1 MSPGHGGRS
10 HGRHDGDDD
19 AEWMQLL
26 RPSEFRE
33 VLEID
38 RARQDVERQIIHS
51 NQAKLAG
58 RSEAER
64 REWTTSG
71 YGMAGVGA
79 SAARRRQDD
88 VMSHLYSKASRGG
101 QDDREAPPRSWR
113 WRKAGPAPVAE
124 DTGLGC
130 GLPVGTSQGF
140 GVVTMLVTVGSVG
153 MYLYE
158 TTFDERDDGMGGGG
172 WYKTGHG
179 YPFWFLI
186 VEVFLT
192 AFFTVELGLR
202 AVMAD
207 HDRSFWLSTARGE
220 TVVDILSVVPSV
232 LFVAFDL
239 RLWGFLRFLRLVR
252 WADVVTIFNGRWRI
266 RTNEMADK
274 NTATSDETAEGVLA
288 RKRESLTSGLK
299 LLAFVGRYVLVYAGC
314 VLLLSRAE
322 GDIEDISEADPED
335 AIDFTSALYMAATM
349 LSTVGEG
356 VYGPVPM
363 SRGARLASV
372 VAVLVFVPLAAIRVA
387 DVIKN
392 SSTARTPARAVS
404 LPSSVR
410 ERHVVMCGSVN
421 ATNLKARLQEMFHLD
436 HGNHNIRWV
445 RVVVMS
451 PKPPG
456 PRIDALLEHPRYRGR
471 VTYLQGSPLHDDSLL
486 KARVDDASAVMV
498 LADKAPPSSHA
509 EDMGLSLQAISVMT
523 HVELD
528 RRQGCGPRLLVELVD
543 PNAALHLQ
551 AAGIKHVVSS
561 AQVKL
566 SVLAQSCLC
575 PGWAAVVANLLESR
589 AALPAEVLQ
598 QGSWLAEYYVGAK
611 KTFYSVEFS
620 PAFTGVLFGDAVVHI
635 FEYFEL
641 ILVAVETKRLGQA
654 GLDGEYNVVVN
665 PGGDYRIGKGDRG
678 FLLAESQADA
688 RVIWD
693 YMAEDGMG
701 GAIDE
706 GTGRLKERFSSPEEE
721 EALAMETLGTA
732 GVAGMGPETF
742 VDSMVFSRTL
752 LHCQKKLPDGRSPD
766 IGLLLEWAR
775 QFQASNGM
783 SDKKVVKKVLASA
796 GLEPPVATVPES
808 AGYDALAAAVPTSRT
823 ATSKIFASALAKKPS
838 NHRWDKQEMLGRPGG
853 SVTGDAAST
862 LGPSGRR
869 LRKAGARG
877 GPGAR
882 ERFLSDVIDE
892 EDLSI
897 VSPLLGRDE
906 GGDEG
911 GTGRAGRGEGGGAD
925 GDKGGVDGDES
936 RAGGG
941 DGGEEGA
948 RGGGGDGDEGQAG
961 GVDGNEGGA
970 GIADGSEV
978 VVGGDEGTPGGGD
991 AYNEGARGEG
1001 EAGGAEGKFRGD
1013 ERGISGDEVLA
1024 GGTDGDEG
1032 TFSGEEGRAG
1042 GDEGRVRRD
1051 KRGIDGDE
1059 SRPGG
1064 DEGGA
1069 ARADEDI
1076 DGAGEASEDE
1086 GRARRDK
1093 LGIGGDEGEARGA
1106 SKDADGAGAASEAKG
1121 GAGGDEGGT
1130 GGGSEGEAGGAGDE
1144 GSAFG
1149 GYAVGVDPAKPAEL
1163 TDHAPVPLP
1172 LEFSVDCLSR
1182 ASSAGCSSA
1191 LSGPAVPGEEV
1202 GQEWGNGSDGTEV
1215 FGNNGNDVVGDS
1227 RAIDPTRDAEGAKI
1241 AASRAVPSIGIPPST
1256 SLEQQPQEQQG
1267 VWPTSSGSA
1276 SNRGGDGVGEK
1287 AGSLTVEEI
1296 MSELRTVEVSS
1307 LTRDGAYDHLVALCS
1322 AANTARLPPRPESS
1336 ETIITPTT
1344 PTAAAVPTAATN
1356 AVMDNA
1362 RLVAEAGDGGGT
1374 AAAAAAAAASPAAA
1388 ASTATMG
1395 LRASVTACR
1404 RRVSTAKHLVGHV
1417 VVVGFP
1423 ARPSHLECF
1432 LRPLKGWT
1440 GRAGMGGGREV
1451 GGGCVPVVLVA
1462 DDVSGLESALE
1473 VVDRHGYVNTSE
1485 VYLFE
1490 GSPVSRTDLENAGV
1504 RTAKAVLVMKDSKER
1519 CAYCKDLDL
1528 VELFSFASLAGPCSV
1543 NNSYN
1548 AERLVCAIAIPIFAI
1563 LLISLVHDFF
1573 LSRALP
1579 PRRTVLV
1586 NWAWVRRRWAQRL
1599 FVAVS
1604 RLWYHYLP
1612 IRVHVVVE
1620 LESSANVRFLHARAE
1635 ANSLS
1640 AIAGL
1645 GGAGSGGAADE
1656 AHYLWPKFAAGM
1668 TYNSSFVDSMFGQAF
1683 YRPSRALSL

>member
-1 MSPGHGGRS
+1 
-10 HGRHDGDDD
+10 
-19 AEWMQLL
+19 
-26 RPSEFRE
+26 
-33 VLEID
+33 
-38 RARQDVERQIIHS
+38 
-51 NQAKLAG
+51 
-58 RSEAER
+58 
-64 REWTTSG
+64 
-71 YGMAGVGA
+71 
-79 SAARRRQDD
+79 
-88 VMSHLYSKASRGG
+88 
-101 QDDREAPPRSWR
+101 
-113 WRKAGPAPVAE
+113 
-124 DTGLGC
+124 
-130 GLPVGTSQGF
+130 
-140 GVVTMLVTVGSVG
+140 
-153 MYLYE
+153 
-158 TTFDERDDGMGGGG
+158 
-172 WYKTGHG
+172 
-179 YPFWFLI
+179 
-186 VEVFLT
+186 
-192 AFFTVELGLR
+192 
-202 AVMAD
+202 
-207 HDRSFWLSTARGE
+207 
-220 TVVDILSVVPSV
+220 
-232 LFVAFDL
+232 
-239 RLWGFLRFLRLVR
+239 
-252 WADVVTIFNGRWRI
+252 
-266 RTNEMADK
+266 
-274 NTATSDETAEGVLA
+274 
-288 RKRESLTSGLK
+288 
-299 LLAFVGRYVLVYAGC
+299 
-314 VLLLSRAE
+314 
-322 GDIEDISEADPED
+322 
-335 AIDFTSALYMAATM
+335 
-349 LSTVGEG
+349 
-356 VYGPVPM
+356 
-363 SRGARLASV
+363 
-372 VAVLVFVPLAAIRVA
+372 
-387 DVIKN
+387 
-392 SSTARTPARAVS
+392 
-404 LPSSVR
+404 
-410 ERHVVMCGSVN
+410 
-421 ATNLKARLQEMFHLD
+421 
-436 HGNHNIRWV
+436 
-445 RVVVMS
+445 MS

-551 AAGIKHVVSS
+551 QAAGIKHVVSS

-641 ILVAVETKRLGQA
+641 ILVAVETKRHGQA
-654 GLDGEYNVVVN
+654 GLDVEYNVVVN

-783 SDKKVVKKVLASA
+783 SDKKVVRKVLASA

-808 AGYDALAAAVPTSRT
+808 TGFDALAAAVPTSRT

-838 NHRWDKQEMLGRPGG
+838 NHRWGKQEMLARPGG
-853 SVTGDAAST
+853 SVAGDAAST

-869 LRKAGARG
+869 LPKAGARG

-906 GGDEG
+906 GGDG
-911 GTGRAGRGEGGGAD
+911 GGAGRAGTGEGGGAD
-925 GDKGGVDGDES
+925 GDEGAVGGDES

-941 DGGEEGA
+941 DGGEEEA
-948 RGGGGDGDEGQAG
+948 RGGRGDGDEGQAG
-961 GVDGNEGGA
+961 RVDGNEGGA

-978 VVGGDEGTPGGGD
+978 VVGGNEGTPGGGD
-991 AYNEGARGEG
+991 AYEEGAGGGGGAG
-1001 EAGGAEGKFRGD
+1001 EAEGIARGGDRGIGGD
-1013 ERGISGDEVLA
+1013 ELLA
-1024 GGTDGDEG
+1024 GGTDAGEG
-1032 TFSGEEGRAG
+1032 TIGGEEGRAG
-1042 GDEGRVRRD
+1042 GDEGRARGD
-1051 KRGIDGDE
+1051 KRGIGGDE

-1069 ARADEDI
+1069 ARA
-1076 DGAGEASEDE
+1076 GE
-1086 GRARRDK
+1086 
-1093 LGIGGDEGEARGA
+1093 
-1106 SKDADGAGAASEAKG
+1106 DADGAVGEASEAKG
-1121 GAGGDEGGT
+1121 RAGGDEGGT
-1130 GGGSEGEAGGAGDE
+1130 GGGSGGGAGGAGDE

-1149 GYAVGVDPAKPAEL
+1149 GFAVGVDPAKPAEL
-1163 TDHAPVPLP
+1163 TDHAPAPQP
-1172 LEFSVDCLSR
+1172 LEVSVDCLSR
-1182 ASSAGCSSA
+1182 ASSAGCCSA
-1191 LSGPAVPGEEV
+1191 LSDPAVPGDEV
-1202 GQEWGNGSDGTEV
+1202 GQEWGNGSDGTEF

-1227 RAIDPTRDAEGAKI
+1227 RAIDSTRDAEGART
-1241 AASRAVPSIGIPPST
+1241 AASRAAPSIGIAPST

-1267 VWPTSSGSA
+1267 ACPTSFGSA

-1307 LTRDGAYDHLVALCS
+1307 LTRDDAYDRFLALCS
-1322 AANTARLPPRPESS
+1322 AANTARLRPRPDSG
-1336 ETIITPTT
+1336 ETITSPTT

-1374 AAAAAAAAASPAAA
+1374 PTAAAAAAAAAAAVAAASAAAA

-1440 GRAGMGGGREV
+1440 GGAGMGGGREV
-1451 GGGCVPVVLVA
+1451 GGGDVPVVLVA
-1462 DDVSGLESALE
+1462 DDVSRLESALE

-1504 RTAKAVLVMKDSKER
+1504 RTAKAVLVMKDSKSTRFNYGGSGDPLRDAE
-1519 CAYCKDLDL
+1519 AL
-1528 VELFSFASLAGPCSV
+1528 VSFIKMEDG
-1543 NNSYN
+1543 
-1548 AERLVCAIAIPIFAI
+1548 
-1563 LLISLVHDFF
+1563 LLSED
-1573 LSRALP
+1573 
-1579 PRRTVLV
+1579 
-1586 NWAWVRRRWAQRL
+1586 Q
-1599 FVAVS
+1599 
-1604 RLWYHYLP
+1604 
-1612 IRVHVVVE
+1612 HVVVE

-1645 GGAGSGGAADE
+1645 GGAGAGGAADE

-1683 YRPSRALSL
+1683 YRPSRIALLKRLLLLARGEQQEQPGIASRSPSQGPSRGETRSPSPSEPGASPGAEGDGLGRECCLRQMAVPRSLLGHSFGEMFQHLAAPPLRCVAFALLRARGTRNAPEPYVYTGPRADTVLHPGDRVFILGRPPVL